1 MHLYRILVLD
11 ILLDGIKKD
20 LDKFR
25 VNFDVFTSEQSLY
38 DRGLVEN
45 TLNKLKNSGKCYI
58 HKASSLI

>member
-1 MHLYRILVLD
+1 MKIYLSFKEVSGLD
-11 ILLDGIKKD
+11 ILLEGIKKD

-45 TLNKLKNSGKCYI
+45 TLNKLKDSGKMLY
-58 HKASSLI
+58 